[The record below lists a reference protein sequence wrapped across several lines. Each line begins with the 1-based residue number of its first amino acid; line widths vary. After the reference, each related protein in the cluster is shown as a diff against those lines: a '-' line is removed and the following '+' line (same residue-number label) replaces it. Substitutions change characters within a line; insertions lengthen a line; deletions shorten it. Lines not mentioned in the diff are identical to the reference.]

1 MEVKK
6 KISYSNTPDFFSKEM
21 IITKKSLNENQLKY
35 TYQKQLISDLDY
47 KHKEWSKFVK
57 NNIKILRL
65 KPFESYKKNRRITY
79 MKDKKK
85 ISSSNTPDFFSKKMI
100 ITKKSLNENQLK
112 FTYQKQLIS
121 DLDYKHKEWSKS
133 FDSNS

>member
-6 KISYSNTPDFFSKEM
+6 KISNTNTPDFFSKE
-21 IITKKSLNENQLKY
+21 
-35 TYQKQLISDLDY
+35 
-47 KHKEWSKFVK
+47 
-57 NNIKILRL
+57 
-65 KPFESYKKNRRITY
+65 
-79 MKDKKK
+79 
-85 ISSSNTPDFFSKKMI
+85 MI

-133 FDSNS
+133 IDSKF

>member
-6 KISYSNTPDFFSKEM
+6 KISISNTPGFFSKE
-21 IITKKSLNENQLKY
+21 
-35 TYQKQLISDLDY
+35 
-47 KHKEWSKFVK
+47 
-57 NNIKILRL
+57 
-65 KPFESYKKNRRITY
+65 
-79 MKDKKK
+79 
-85 ISSSNTPDFFSKKMI
+85 MI

-133 FDSNS
+133 IDSKF

>member
-6 KISYSNTPDFFSKEM
+6 KISSTNTSDFFSKE
-21 IITKKSLNENQLKY
+21 
-35 TYQKQLISDLDY
+35 
-47 KHKEWSKFVK
+47 
-57 NNIKILRL
+57 
-65 KPFESYKKNRRITY
+65 
-79 MKDKKK
+79 
-85 ISSSNTPDFFSKKMI
+85 MI

-133 FDSNS
+133 IDSKL